1 MIDTDKKPNLSIIVA
16 MTDNRAIGKDND
28 LLWHLSGDLKR
39 FKKLTTGHP
48 VVMGRKTWESLPKRP
63 LPGRTN
69 IVFTQNPDYE
79 AAGAEVVHSVN
90 GLFDLVHRLPA
101 CEDRGQTARTPAGD
115 EVFVI
120 GGASIYKL
128 LLPFTNRLYIT
139 RVYRDYEADV
149 YFPTIDM
156 SEFTLV
162 SLSEPLYDEESDL
175 NYAYEE
181 YDRKVKGYRL

>member
-1 MIDTDKKPNLSIIVA
+1 MIDINKKPNLSIIVA
-16 MTDNRAIGKDND
+16 MADNRAIGKDND
-28 LLWHLSGDLKR
+28 LLWHLSDDLKR

-63 LPGRTN
+63 LPGRRN

-79 AAGAEVVHSVN
+79 VSGAEVVHSVN
-90 GLFDLVHRLPA
+90 GLFDALKG
-101 CEDRGQTARTPAGD
+101 CDD
-115 EVFVI
+115 EVFVM
-120 GGASIYKL
+120 GGASIYEM
-128 LLPFTNRLYIT
+128 LLPFTNRLYVT
-139 RVYRDYEADV
+139 HVYRDFDADV

-162 SLSEPLYDEESDL
+162 SLGEPMFDEESGLD
-175 NYAYEE
+175 YAYEE